1 MDLKLYYLIQDVA
14 GIFIGIYGIKLV
26 ILGFLHIVKKGFN
39 ISKLLFLLAD
49 FLIIL
54 AGAALAFNEWGIKWW
69 IVCILLILL
78 NRIINSFAYRIK
90 TKIMAG
96 KQSLVK

>member
-1 MDLKLYYLIQDVA
+1 MDMKLYYLIQDVA
-14 GIFIGIYGIKLV
+14 GVLIGIYGIKLV
-26 ILGFLHIVKKGFN
+26 ILGFLHIVKKGCN

-54 AGAALAFNEWGIKWW
+54 AGATLAFNEWRIKWW
-69 IVCILLILL
+69 IICILLILL

-90 TKIMAG
+90 RKIMA
-96 KQSLVK
+96 VKKKLLK